1 MGRQIRFVMSNEDE
15 ERFVEFILSHQGA
28 CILSYRHPLEST
40 ILYKDMLKFGDTGNL
55 HLWIWRS
62 DMSPEPTYDVFNKQ
76 KFRTINE
83 MRSEVIEF
91 SRSFERNGILKPGRL
106 WADLNKETKG
116 SDFIKWYEKLARWVK
131 KNAVF
136 SSDGHYVLEGA
147 SSWRK

>member
-40 ILYKDMLKFGDTGNL
+40 ILYKDMSKFGDTGNL

-91 SRSFERNGILKPGRL
+91 SRSLGI
-106 WADLNKETKG
+106 WET
-116 SDFIKWYEKLARWVK
+116 
-131 KNAVF
+131 
-136 SSDGHYVLEGA
+136 LEG
-147 SSWRK
+147 